1 MRQVLK
7 TCLRCHQDLLHKIH
21 VTVLVKYTVIPLSH
35 SCPLIQSAGDQTQPG
50 FCQSYLTLLY
60 SMCIG

>member
-35 SCPLIQSAGDQTQPG
+35 SCPLIQSAGDHLNLG
-50 FCQSYLTLLY
+50 FVSL
-60 SMCIG
+60 I